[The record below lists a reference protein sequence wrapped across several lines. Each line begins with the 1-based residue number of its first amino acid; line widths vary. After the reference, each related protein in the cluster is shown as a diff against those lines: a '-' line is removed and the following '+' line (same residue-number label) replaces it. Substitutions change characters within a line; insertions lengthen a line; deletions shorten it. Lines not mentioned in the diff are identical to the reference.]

1 MQKFSP
7 TALVLLFCTTILL
20 LTHWL
25 LGKQL
30 NTLPPLK
37 LTAEFKQHKS
47 CDLNNS
53 ALDEF
58 KIFLHDTPTVDKV
71 LSVFCNDDIIAKQY
85 SKVSVFWG
93 GGDSSIIQM
102 VGTGTVNLILTK
114 PSIVQALSAHKT
126 HGYQAIAGYQ
136 NYKAFL
142 IGFKEQPELTKQ
154 YLWDKSI
161 ALVNYPT
168 SRSGHILPKQ
178 LFSSLGLS
186 LDRMNIVYTNSHEQ
200 SRALLINGEV
210 DLISSYWSQEDKVN
224 LSEKYK
230 TSLPNEVDATQWFL
244 KLDKNNTVLK
254 CQTQQLLSAL
264 SASLSSSYYNDIKI
278 LNSGE
283 CSNG

>member
-7 TALVLLFCTTILL
+7 TALVLLFCTTTLL

-30 NTLPPLK
+30 HEIPPLE
-37 LTAEFKQHKS
+37 LTAKFKQSKS
-47 CDLNNS
+47 CDLTNNS
-53 ALDEF
+53 LDEF

-71 LSVFCNDDIIAKQY
+71 LSVFCNDEILAKQY
-85 SKVSVFWG
+85 SKISVFWG

-102 VGTGTVNLILTK
+102 VGTGNVNLILTK
-114 PSIVQALSAHKT
+114 PSIVQALSANRT

-136 NYKAFL
+136 DYKAYL

-178 LFSSLGLS
+178 LFASLGLS

-200 SRALLINGEV
+200 SRALLISGEV
-210 DLISSYWSQEDKVN
+210 DLISSYWSQEDNVN
-224 LSEKYK
+224 LSVNYK
-230 TSLPNEVDATQWFL
+230 TSLRDEVDATQWFL

-254 CQTQQLLSAL
+254 CQTQHLLTKLSAT
-264 SASLSSSYYNDIKI
+264 LSSSYYNDIKI
-278 LNSGE
+278 LGSE
-283 CSNG
+283 ACDNG